1 MPIADELPGQA
12 LLERLR
18 AEGRLKPD
26 PGLERGRQ
34 AEPPSYRRILAA
46 CDLDAAGFADLVS
59 ESSRL
64 PRARLAELL
73 EGEPLVALFSPS
85 FLAEAGI
92 FPYRRSTGQ
101 AALAVADP
109 SAADILAA
117 VELTIGG
124 DVVLEIAS
132 FDEIDIALRR
142 ATGDE
147 GDPSGGPGSDTTG
160 DAEDVERLRDLA
172 SGAPVIRAL
181 DALFERAAGL
191 RATDIHIEPLR
202 NQFQVRLRIDG
213 VLRPCPA
220 PPGTALRALVS
231 RIKIVAGLN
240 IAERRLPQD
249 GRAQVKLRGRE
260 LDVRVAT
267 MPTTQG
273 EAAILRLLE
282 RGGRL
287 TEFDQLGFSARDFT
301 VIRRQLA
308 APYGLVLVTGPTG
321 SGKTTTLA
329 AALTVLNDASRKI
342 LTIEDPVEYEIPGV
356 AQSHVRPAIGL
367 SFATALRAFLRQDP
381 DVIMVGEMR
390 DTETAR
396 ICIQASLTG
405 HLVLST
411 LHTNSAASA
420 VTRLMD
426 MGVEPYLL
434 ATSLATVIAQRLV
447 RVLCPDCR
455 RETELSQAMV
465 GRDPRYAAA
474 GLKAGVRV
482 FEPVGCDRCGGAGY
496 RGRRAIFEVV
506 DITEPMRRLIV
517 GGAGDGDIELAAR
530 SDGMATMLEDGLAKA
545 MAGMT
550 SVEEVFRVASVR

>member
-1 MPIADELPGQA
+1 MHTEHDLSAQS
-12 LLERLR
+12 LLQSLRAAGRLR
-18 AEGRLKPD
+18 SDPHAEAAAQSEALSC
-26 PGLERGRQ
+26 RQ
-34 AEPPSYRRILAA
+34 LLAWS
-46 CDLDAAGFADLVS
+46 DLDAAGFADFVS
-59 ESSRL
+59 ETTRL
-64 PRARLAELL
+64 PRASLAELL
-73 EGEPLVALFSPS
+73 AGAPLVEPFSGS
-85 FLAEAGI
+85 FLSEAAI
-92 FPYRRSTGQ
+92 YPYRPADGR
-101 AALAVADP
+101 AAIAMADP
-109 SAADILAA
+109 AATD
-117 VELTIGG
+117 
-124 DVVLEIAS
+124 VLEAMQLTLGGAAAIRIAS
-132 FDEIDIALRR
+132 FDEIDIALSR
-142 ATGDE
+142 AAGEAGDLAGE
-147 GDPSGGPGSDTTG
+147 ARADPAGDLD
-160 DAEDVERLRDLA
+160 DVERLRDLA

-181 DALFERAAGL
+181 DQLFERAAGL

-202 NQFQVRLRIDG
+202 NQFQIRLRIDG
-213 VLRPCPA
+213 VLRRCPA
-220 PPGTALRALVS
+220 PPGVALRALVS

-273 EAAILRLLE
+273 EAAILRLLD

-287 TEFDQLGFSARDFT
+287 TEFDQLGFSPRDAA

-308 APYGLVLVTGPTG
+308 SPHGLIVVTGPTG

-329 AALTVLNDASRKI
+329 AALTVLNESSRKI

-356 AQSHVRPAIGL
+356 AQSQLRPAVGL

-390 DTETAR
+390 DAETAR
-396 ICIQASLTG
+396 TCIQASLTG

-420 VTRLMD
+420 VTRLAD

-455 RETELSQAMV
+455 GESVLDAAMMA
-465 GRDPRYAAA
+465 RDPRYAAA
-474 GLKAGVRV
+474 GLSVGARLNQ
-482 FEPVGCDRCGGAGY
+482 PVGCDRCGGIGY
-496 RGRRAIFEVV
+496 RGRRAIFEVLE
-506 DITEPMRRLIV
+506 ITEPLRRMIV
-517 GGAGDGDIELAAR
+517 AGAGDAEIELAAR
-530 SDGMATMLEDGLAKA
+530 RDGMATMLEDGLSKA
-545 MAGMT
+545 RAGVS